1 VLHHLRGRT
10 GGTSVLWVRSQGLR
24 AEFRCVVGQELRV
37 LRPFQLCQ
45 LLIPRVDAE
54 YRKDPL
60 ASAEAL
66 RALASALE
74 DCRECGLCAG
84 RTQVV
89 FGVGSPVADLLF
101 VGEGPGFNED
111 KQGEPF
117 VGQAGKLLTE
127 LLGSIGLAREQV
139 YIANVVKCRP
149 PGNRDPLP
157 DEIEACS
164 RHLMDQIR
172 IIRPKVICTLGRFA
186 TRLLAETDAS
196 MSAVRGRAKEHVV
209 AGVSVL
215 IFPVFH
221 PAAALYTP
229 ANKTVLQEDFL
240 KLRVVLAKGREALAR
255 KEEDAVGGSTGCA
268 EMEHSCRE
276 GSAPVSPEEQ
286 LKLW

>member
-1 VLHHLRGRT
+1 
-10 GGTSVLWVRSQGLR
+10 
-24 AEFRCVVGQELRV
+24 VVAL
-37 LRPFQLCQ
+37 P
-45 LLIPRVDAE
+45 A
-54 YRKDPL
+54 KDPVV
-60 ASAEAL
+60 AAEAL
-66 RALASALE
+66 AAQADAMLG
-74 DCRECGLCAG
+74 CNECGLCSA

-111 KQGEPF
+111 RQGEPF

-127 LLGSIGLAREQV
+127 LLGSIGLKREQV

-164 RHLMDQIR
+164 RHLMDQVRVIQPR
-172 IIRPKVICTLGRFA
+172 VICTLGRFA

-196 MSAVRGRAKEHVV
+196 MSSVRGRAKEHVV
-209 AGVSVL
+209 AGVPVL

-229 ANKTVLQEDFL
+229 ANKAGLQEDFL
-240 KLRVVLAKGREALAR
+240 KLKVILSRGRDALAGPPAREPAGSQETPGREPA
-255 KEEDAVGGSTGCA
+255 GGTTGCA
-268 EMEHSCRE
+268 EMERSCTDTPAPDAQMADATIADAPAQDAQVA
-276 GSAPVSPEEQ
+276 GAPVVAARVEQ